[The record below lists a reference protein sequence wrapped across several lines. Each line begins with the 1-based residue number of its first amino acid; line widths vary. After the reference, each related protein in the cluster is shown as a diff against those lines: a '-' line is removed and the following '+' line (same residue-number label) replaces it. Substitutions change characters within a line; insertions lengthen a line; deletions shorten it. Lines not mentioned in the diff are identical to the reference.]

1 MANPNLGWEKTT
13 QWNIGLDYGFLNGRV
28 WGSLDYYWS
37 NTDDVIMYTN
47 IPTLTGFP
55 GTYSNVGKTKNH
67 GIEFTLN
74 ATPVQVAG
82 FEWETSFNIAYQKDE
97 IVELAYGKNDMP
109 DNSLFIGESLSVFYG
124 YGNDG
129 IWQESESAEMAKWNE
144 KGYKFTAGNV
154 KPHDVNGDYE
164 MTIEDRIV
172 IGNRNPRT
180 TMGWTNNFSYKGIE
194 LGISMI
200 GRMGYTFSTGG
211 EALTAHA
218 NQREL
223 DYWTPQNTGAE
234 WQKPILAQATSGSGD
249 QFSSLLGF
257 RDASFIKVRNISLGY
272 SLPKSLLKPATLSH
286 AKVYAQVI
294 NPFSIH
300 QSIDGYDLDTG
311 RTYFNRSFVFGLEV
325 GF

>member
-1 MANPNLGWEKTT
+1 M
-13 QWNIGLDYGFLNGRV
+13 F
-28 WGSLDYYWS
+28 
-37 NTDDVIMYTN
+37 TN

-67 GIEFTLN
+67 GVELTIN
-74 ATPVQVAG
+74 AVPVQTKG
-82 FEWETSFNIAYQKDE
+82 FEWMTSFNIAYQKDE

-109 DNSLFIGESLSVFYG
+109 DNGLFIGEQLSVFYG

-129 IWQESESAEMAKWNE
+129 LWQESDADEMAKWNAN
-144 KGYKFTAGNV
+144 GYNFTAGNIP
-154 KPHDVNGDYE
+154 PHDTDGDYK
-164 MTIEDRIV
+164 MTEADRIV
-172 IGNRNPRT
+172 LGNKNPTT
-180 TMGWTNNFSYKGIE
+180 TMGWTNNFSYKGFE

-200 GRMGYTFSTGG
+200 GRMGYTFNTGG

-218 NQREL
+218 NQRYV

-234 WQKPILAQATSGSGD
+234 WQKPIMGQATAGSKD
-249 QFSSLLGF
+249 TFSSLLGY

-272 SLPKSLLKPATLSH
+272 NLPKQILKAATLSH

-294 NPFSIH
+294 NPFSLK
-300 QSIDGYDLDTG
+300 QSIDGYDLDTR